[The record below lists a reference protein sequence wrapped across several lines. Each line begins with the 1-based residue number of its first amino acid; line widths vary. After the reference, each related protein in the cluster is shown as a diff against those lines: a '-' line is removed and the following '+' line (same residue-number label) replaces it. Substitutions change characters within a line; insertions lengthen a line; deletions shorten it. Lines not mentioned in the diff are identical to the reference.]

1 MTTRRFAWL
10 AVPLLL
16 ATPLAACG
24 PGGSTGSSA
33 GNPVTIGI
41 GEPQHLLPS
50 NTVESNGTQVIVA
63 LWTPLITYDSKGAP
77 VMAAADS
84 ITSSDQKVWTINL
97 KPAWT
102 FANGEA
108 VTSDNYINAWNYAAY
123 GPNAQLGTNFFERI
137 AGYAD
142 LQSANAN
149 TAPKATTLSGLKKI
163 NDTSFQVTLSAPFSQ
178 FELLLGYNVFYPLPN
193 AAFSSPG
200 KVNPNFEQA
209 PIGQGPF
216 KMNGV
221 WNHNQNIA
229 VQEYSNFKGTKPKV
243 SNINFKIYQDQN
255 TMYNDLIAGNLD
267 VQPQIPSTKLANAPT
282 DLGDRF
288 KKTPSSYIGFITIP
302 NYIPAYTLPIRQAVS
317 MAFNRQE
324 ITQKIFQGAY
334 RPATSWVSPI
344 VQGYRPDTC
353 GKYCNYDPAAAKAL
367 WTHAGGVP
375 GNKIALYYNADG
387 GHKDWVDAVCNQL
400 KANLG
405 VDCQGTPVAQFA
417 DLRNRAHAHTLQGF
431 LRGAWAF
438 DYPSIEDY
446 LTPLYATDAPSND
459 GAYSNPA
466 FDAAL
471 LAAGSAPNQQAAIK
485 GYQGAED
492 IIARDLPVIPT
503 WFRDNLYG
511 YSTRMSQVTV
521 DLFANVDV
529 TTLATS

>member
-1 MTTRRFAWL
+1 
-10 AVPLLL
+10 
-16 ATPLAACG
+16 
-24 PGGSTGSSA
+24 
-33 GNPVTIGI
+33 
-41 GEPQHLLPS
+41 
-50 NTVESNGTQVIVA
+50 
-63 LWTPLITYDSKGAP
+63 
-77 VMAAADS
+77 
-84 ITSSDQKVWTINL
+84 
-97 KPAWT
+97 
-102 FANGEA
+102 
-108 VTSDNYINAWNYAAY
+108 
-123 GPNAQLGTNFFERI
+123 
-137 AGYAD
+137 
-142 LQSANAN
+142 
-149 TAPKATTLSGLKKI
+149 
-163 NDTSFQVTLSAPFSQ
+163 VTLSAPFSQ

-193 AAFSSPG
+193 AAFSSPE
-200 KVNPNFEQA
+200 KINPNFEQA

-229 VQEYSNFKGTKPKV
+229 VQEYSDFKGTKPKV

-334 RPATSWVSPI
+334 RPATSWVSPL

-367 WTHAGGVP
+367 WTRAGGVP
-375 GNKIALYYNADG
+375 GNKILLYYNADG

-417 DLRNRAHAHTLQGF
+417 DLRNQAHAHSLQGF

-459 GAYSNPA
+459 GAYSNRA
-466 FDAAL
+466 FDEAL
-471 LAAGSAPNQQAAIK
+471 LAAGSAPNQSAAIK

-492 IIARDLPVIPT
+492 IIAKDLPVIPT

-511 YSTRMSQVTV
+511 YSTRMSHVNV